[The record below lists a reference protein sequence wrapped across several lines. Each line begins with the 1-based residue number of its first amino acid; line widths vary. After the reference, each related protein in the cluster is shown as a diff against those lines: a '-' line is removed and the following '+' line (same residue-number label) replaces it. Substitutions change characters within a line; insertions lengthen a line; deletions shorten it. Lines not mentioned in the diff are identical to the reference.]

1 MFGCAHRVGAY
12 CALRMS
18 SESSN
23 APLLRCEVLVPR
35 TEAAGVADAMI
46 EAEFPIR
53 TAHKYAHWWPEGY
66 SGMTATL

>member
-1 MFGCAHRVGAY
+1 MSLSSGA
-12 CALRMS
+12 
-18 SESSN
+18 
-23 APLLRCEVLVPR
+23 EVLVPR